1 MTHSR
6 SPADTGLFDPDSVTW
21 RVHADPILIIAGLR
35 ALLLQALHPLAMA
48 GVDQHSGYRSDPWGR
63 LRRTGE
69 YVGAVSFG
77 TTEQAHT
84 AIAKVRRI
92 HSAVS
97 GVEPETGKAYRADDP
112 GLLLW
117 VHCCEVDSFLSTT
130 VRSGLSLSDAEADA
144 YVAEQVRLAVLIGI
158 PEEDVPTTADEL
170 SVYFGQIQSTLTT
183 TSAAKAAARF
193 LVVPPMPTWVRVFTP
208 AVPAWGGLA
217 GLAFALLPGWAR
229 RAYGIP
235 VLPLSDVTASL
246 ALRLLRRSL
255 LALPRS
261 AREGPSVKAARERLH
276 SLGMDDPFEKPA
288 QPRRSVARRA
298 TASSRTTSRL
308 QKANRTSDRPTS
320 TSS

>member
-1 MTHSR
+1 MTPSR
-6 SPADTGLFDPDSVTW
+6 SSGDTGLFGPDSVTW
-21 RVHADPILIIAGLR
+21 RVHADPILFMAGLR

-69 YVGAVSFG
+69 YVGTVSFG
-77 TTEQAHT
+77 TTRQAHA

-92 HSAVS
+92 HKAVS
-97 GVEPETGKAYRADDP
+97 GTEPETGKPYRADDP
-112 GLLLW
+112 DLLLW

-144 YVAEQVRLAVLIGI
+144 YVAEQVRLAVLIGV
-158 PEEDVPTTADEL
+158 PEERVPTTREEL
-170 SVYFGQIQSTLTT
+170 SVYFGQVRSTLTT
-183 TSAAKAAARF
+183 TSAARAAARF

-235 VLPLSDVTASL
+235 VLPLSDATASV

-276 SLGMDDPFEKPA
+276 ALGLADPFEA
-288 QPRRSVARRA
+288 QPRLRVARRE
-298 TASSRTTSRL
+298 TASSSTSSFL